1 MKFIMT
7 LESLPDTGALADE
20 YMAAHLEY
28 LYRFSERGVL
38 LLVGP
43 LHEPYNGD
51 AMGVFSNREAA
62 EEFVAGDPFVMH
74 GIKSY
79 KLRAW
84 QEVLMPESQP
94 AA

>member
-1 MKFIMT
+1 MKCVMT

-28 LYRFSERGVL
+28 LYGFRGRGL
-38 LLVGP
+38 LLIGP
-43 LHEPYNGD
+43 LHEPFNGD
-51 AMGVFSNREAA
+51 AMGVFSSREVA
-62 EEFVAGDPFVMH
+62 EEFVAGDPFVVH
-74 GIKSY
+74 GVKSY

-84 QEVLMPESQP
+84 QEVLMPESEP